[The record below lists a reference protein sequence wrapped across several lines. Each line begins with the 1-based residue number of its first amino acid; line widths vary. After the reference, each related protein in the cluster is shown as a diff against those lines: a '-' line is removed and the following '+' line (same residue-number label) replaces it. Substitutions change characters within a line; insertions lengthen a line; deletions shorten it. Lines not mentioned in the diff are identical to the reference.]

1 MSEEIKNEN
10 AEVEQESTVLT
21 FAKPYKFEGKTYEK
35 IDLGGLEN
43 LTAEDMIA
51 AEKFLSRSGIYSPIP
66 EMSTQYV
73 CEIASRVTDQPIEFF
88 KGLPPKEV
96 IKLKNR
102 VTNFFYGED

>member
-1 MSEEIKNEN
+1 MSEPIMNET
-10 AEVEQESTVLT
+10 AEVEQDTTVLA
-21 FAKPYKFEGKTYEK
+21 FAKPYEFEGKTYEK
-35 IDLGGLEN
+35 IDLSGLEN
-43 LTAEDMIA
+43 LTAEDMIES
-51 AEKFLSRSGIYSPIP
+51 EKFLSKMGIYSPIP

-73 CEIASRVTDQPIEFF
+73 CKIASRVTGKPIEFF